1 MVLHR
6 PFETTPQKGAKK
18 KPPDFVS
25 MMIEMER
32 VELYLLTVH
41 LYRQLPSAFALFA
54 PFCGHFS

>member
-1 MVLHR
+1 VIGW
-6 PFETTPQKGAKK
+6 PQKGAKSAK
-18 KPPDFVS
+18 KRGRRICVS

-41 LYRQLPSAFALFA
+41 LYRQPPSDFALVA